1 MAYVI
6 TGFNDVAEHML
17 NGVKAY
23 TAQVD
28 LQAGLSEI
36 NWMPAGS
43 KATDN
48 GGVVYY
54 KDPSTKNWV
63 LPALT
68 PILILTQPADVSTQA
83 GAVTGSVSVV
93 AYAQD
98 STASY
103 TPTYQ
108 WYSNTTEAIEGASA
122 VSGATSATMAL
133 SAELTEGT
141 YYYFCTITANVKTL
155 NSAIATVTVAAAK

>member
-1 MAYVI
+1 MSYVI

-28 LQAGLSEI
+28 LQAGLSDI

-54 KDPSTKNWV
+54 KDPSTKHWV

-68 PILILTQPADVSTQA
+68 PILILAQPVDVETTA
-83 GAVTGSVSVV
+83 GAITESLSVV

-98 STASY
+98 STGTHAC
-103 TPTYQ
+103 TYQ
-108 WYSNTTEAIEGASA
+108 WYSNNSEDYNTPSA
-122 VSGATSATMAL
+122 ESGKTSATMAL
-133 SAELTEGT
+133 STELAAGT
-141 YYYFCTITANVKTL
+141 YYYFCTITANIKTL
-155 NSAIATVTVAAAK
+155 NSAISTVTVAAAE